1 MEIHLNDDTE
11 YLKLFNY
18 YLKKNDIILL
28 KTKLIFNYV
37 YYVKNTIKLFHK
49 IIDNL
54 LPIKTSLL
62 YIEIKNRIE
71 KLNYEIDLVKKTDD
85 SIIIESSYSFLI
97 DYSKTIKNIYKSFIL
112 NNDKF
117 NLNDDVDKL
126 LNLLKKININDK
138 CKNIKNDIFISK
150 KQHFF
155 DIKENLKKKLE
166 DNNLDLKENIITYII
181 NNKKHNKND
190 VNLIVSALVES
201 LNDNKKILKKD
212 LILNFIYE
220 KIKVND
226 IILYSKENDAVIQ
239 IKIIIDKMLNDIYK
253 ILNYDE
259 AHLDINIKKNVE
271 ILNLTFKLN
280 VNADELLELIYNYC
294 DVLIFYKKLIINDL
308 KNMIKSINNLL
319 IISERYNDIELYV

>member
-11 YLKLFNY
+11 YLKLFKY

-28 KTKLIFNYV
+28 KSKLIFNYV
-37 YYVKNTIKLFHK
+37 YYIKNTINLFHK

-71 KLNYEIDLVKKTDD
+71 KLKYEIDLVKKTDD

-97 DYSKTIKNIYKSFIL
+97 DYSKTIKNVYKSFIL

-117 NLNDDVDKL
+117 TLNDDVDKI

-138 CKNIKNDIFISK
+138 NIKNNIFTSK
-150 KQHFF
+150 EKHFF

-190 VNLIVSALVES
+190 VNLIVSALIES

-226 IILYSKENDAVIQ
+226 IILYSKDNVTVTQ
-239 IKIIIDKMLNDIYK
+239 IKIIIDKMINDIYE
-253 ILNYDE
+253 ILNHDE
-259 AHLDINIKKNVE
+259 TNLGINIKKNVE
-271 ILNLTFKLN
+271 ILNLTFNLN